1 MKKLMSLIAILIIGL
16 AQPAVA
22 QSKQALNAEIRATIQ
37 KFTKMVPGACTFL
50 NKTAG
55 YIVIPNLYKAGFV
68 VGGEY
73 GEGGLLVKEPGFTS
87 CGANASTF
95 RVADYYSLFSA
106 SIGFQLGAQ
115 KRSLIIAFTSPAA
128 LRKFQHSAKWKVGVD
143 SSVTLINVGGNMDL
157 STMDF
162 EQPVVAFAFN
172 NQGLMAGISLD
183 GSVFTKIKK

>member
-1 MKKLMSLIAILIIGL
+1 MKKVIGLIAVLIIGFV
-16 AQPAVA
+16 QPALA
-22 QSKQALNAEIRATIQ
+22 ESKGALDAEIRQTIK
-37 KFTKMVPGACTFL
+37 KFTQIVPGACNFL

-73 GEGGLLVKEPGFTS
+73 GEGGLLVREQGFTS
-87 CGANASTF
+87 CGGSASTF
-95 RVADYYSLFSA
+95 RVASYYSMFSA

-115 KRSLIIAFTSPAA
+115 KRSLIVAFTSPSA
-128 LRKFQHSAKWKVGVD
+128 LRTFKNSAKWKIGVD
-143 SSVTLINVGGNMDL
+143 SSVTLINVGGNLDL

-183 GSVFTKIKK
+183 GSVFKRIKK